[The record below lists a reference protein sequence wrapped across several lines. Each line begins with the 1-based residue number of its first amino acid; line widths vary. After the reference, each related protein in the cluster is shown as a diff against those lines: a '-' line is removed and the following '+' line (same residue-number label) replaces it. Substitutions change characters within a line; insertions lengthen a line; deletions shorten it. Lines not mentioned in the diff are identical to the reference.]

1 MSPPKSI
8 SHICKFLF
16 VKRRKFCALL
26 TLDQRHVPKINGLFT
41 SIGLV
46 PLQEFNILHDL
57 TSVLSLVSCSYTP
70 HLTLCCPT
78 MMSYLKL
85 PEQIMLFSLPR
96 TPSPARTPLPPDH
109 CPAPPPTPPPRN
121 LLLHKHSAL

>member
-1 MSPPKSI
+1 MQVPPPPFFF
-8 SHICKFLF
+8 CLF
-16 VKRRKFCALL
+16 KRRKFCALL

-46 PLQEFNILHDL
+46 PLQGFNILHDL
-57 TSVLSLVSCSYTP
+57 TPLLSVSCSYTP
-70 HLTLCCPT
+70 HLALCCPT

-96 TPSPARTPLPPDH
+96 TPSPARTPLPPYH
-109 CPAPPPTPPPRN
+109 CPHHAP
-121 LLLHKHSAL
+121 SAIYSAQTQSTVISV